1 MNIVFFGSDNCA
13 AANLENL
20 IEFKHKV
27 LACVTQPD
35 KPKGRFLH
43 LMAPL
48 TKQVALKHEVEVL
61 QPTNLADEKFI
72 AKLSSYSADLF
83 VVISYGRIL
92 TNEILSIPKKFS
104 INVHASHLPQYRGA
118 APINWAIINGEKET
132 GVTIIK
138 VSPQLDAGD
147 IILQEKISIN
157 KKDDAI
163 SLKEK
168 IIKRSL
174 PLLLTAI
181 GQIEKGAYQTVAQDS
196 KKVNYAAKLTKE
208 DGLIDW
214 RKKAEEIDSLVRGLV
229 PWPGAYT
236 HYKGKMLKILET
248 EVVEVEE
255 NVFPGHIGSI
265 SKEGLIIGTSSKAIL
280 VKKVHLEASRAMDA
294 ASFVAGHKI
303 EAGFSFLNT

>member
-20 IEFKHKV
+20 IKSRHRV

-43 LMAPL
+43 LTAPL
-48 TKQVALKHEVEVL
+48 TKEVAINHGIEVL
-61 QPTNLADEKFI
+61 QPQQLQDEKLI

-83 VVISYGRIL
+83 VVIAYGRIL
-92 TNEILSIPKKFS
+92 TTEILSIPRNFS
-104 INVHASHLPQYRGA
+104 INVHASLLPQYRGA
-118 APINWAIINGEKET
+118 APINWAIINGERIT

-138 VSPQLDAGD
+138 ISPQLDEGD
-147 IILQEKISIN
+147 IILQKEIPISQ
-157 KKDDAI
+157 KDDAI
-163 SLKEK
+163 SLKEE
-168 IIKRSL
+168 IIKESL
-174 PLLLTAI
+174 PLLLEAI
-181 GQIEKGAYQTVAQDS
+181 DQIEKGIHRCVAQDS

-214 RKKAEEIDSLVRGLV
+214 RSKAEEIHNLVRGLV
-229 PWPGAYT
+229 PWPSAYT

-248 EVVEVEE
+248 EVVEIEE
-255 NVFPGHIGSI
+255 NVFPGHVASI
-265 SKEGLIIGTSSKAIL
+265 SKQGFVIGTSSKAIL
-280 VKKVHLEASRAMDA
+280 IKKVHPEASRAMDA

-303 EAGFSFLNT
+303 EVGFSFLE